1 VRYPE
6 VHLPQYYP
14 TRSQDASQLLDFWRL
29 CLTIRT
35 VLPTSMLQLRV
46 LRDIGVGS
54 PAALRE
60 LLANLTRSGLDLHST
75 GIKRSRKN
83 IREKLAPLHRVRDE
97 LIAASH
103 TAAAGQMRP
112 ARASDGSR
120 CVVLLDRHVHKNG
133 GTAFRVAVAA
143 TGGCAMLGGAWDEHM
158 ARYARDLASST
169 QGVACSEAHE
179 RVVDDWAA
187 LARPLHAPCRT
198 VIVWRVRRPD
208 VYYASFYRWAQPP
221 LNFSDWFPRDLQ
233 AATAMHDHN
242 ADLAQHHG
250 RAELPGL
257 AHFPGTG
264 YFAAGAAGAAL
275 CRRALAAA
283 RAVDLLWPTE
293 QMGSLLRAV
302 SRKTGLGSAVEAR
315 LVPEGAWWRRKRFAP
330 YKASVDDTTAA
341 RLSRL
346 YAGCDWQL
354 YELALQRSADP
365 DGDASAPVPM
375 RPEDLYA
382 GEKTAG
388 LDWRGN
394 SG

>member
-1 VRYPE
+1 MP
-6 VHLPQYYP
+6 HYYP
-14 TRSQDASQLLDFWRL
+14 TRSQNASHLLDYWRL

-35 VLPTSMLQLRV
+35 VLPTSMLQVRV
-46 LRDIGVGS
+46 LNDIGVGS

-60 LLANLTRSGLDLHST
+60 LLANLTLTGLDLQLGT
-75 GIKRSRKN
+75 GLKRSRKN
-83 IREKLAPLHRVRDE
+83 IEKKLAPLLRVRDS

-103 TAAAGQMRP
+103 APVAGQMQP
-112 ARASDGSR
+112 APPSDGSS
-120 CVVLLDRHVHKNG
+120 CVVLMDRHVHKNG
-133 GTAFRVAVAA
+133 GTTFRAAVAA
-143 TGGCAMLGGAWDEHM
+143 TGGCPVLGGAWDEHM
-158 ARYARDLASST
+158 ATYARDSASST
-169 QGVACSEAHE
+169 HGVACSEAHE

-208 VYYASFYRWAQPP
+208 VYYTSFYRWAQPR
-221 LNFSDWFPRDLQ
+221 LNFSDWFPRNLQ
-233 AATAMHDHN
+233 VAVALHDHN
-242 ADLAQHHG
+242 ADVAQHHG

-264 YFAAGAAGAAL
+264 YFTDDATSVGKAL

-283 RAVDLLWPTE
+283 RSVDLLWPTE
-293 QMGSLLRAV
+293 RMGSLLRAV

-330 YKASVDDTTAA
+330 YKASVDDANAA
-341 RLSRL
+341 RLSRM
-346 YAGCDWQL
+346 YACCDWRL
-354 YELALQRSADP
+354 YELALRRSENP
-365 DGDASAPVPM
+365 DGDASAPVPL
-375 RPEDLYA
+375 RAEDVYA
-382 GEKTAG
+382 GEKTTG